1 MKKPIYLYTV
11 FLVVLICSITVFAE
25 NHGFYIEVP
34 QTFEGIYKE
43 EISDVFAKKVNMTKP
58 ELEDYFGKNN
68 IVFLAVGEGNKS
80 QIKVSIF
87 EDDFSRNT
95 ENLSVYSDKDVKKL
109 GKQLVNDTS
118 LSFKLYT
125 ENFKKYIMISEN
137 SKDSGGEFTATQF
150 ITVANGKIYNISF
163 LNSGK
168 EFDSSNLK
176 ILKSFKINDESKP
189 SKVPVLVTIIIA
201 VGIAG
206 LSAVIVFMILGINKD
221 RKAIKEEKEED

>member
-1 MKKPIYLYTV
+1 MKKTIYLCTV
-11 FLVVLICSITVFAE
+11 FLIVLLCSVPVFAE
-25 NHGFYIEVP
+25 NHGFNIEVP
-34 QTFEGIYKE
+34 QSFDGIYKE

-68 IVFLAVGEGNKS
+68 IVFLAVGDGNKS
-80 QIKVSIF
+80 QVRVSVF
-87 EDDFSRNT
+87 EDDFSKNT

-125 ENFKKYIMISEN
+125 ENEKKYIMITEN

-176 ILKSFKINDESKP
+176 ILKSFNINDQSEP
-189 SKVPVLVTIIIA
+189 SKIPVLVTIIIA

-206 LSAVIVFMILGINKD
+206 LSAVIIFMILGINKD
-221 RKAIKEEKEED
+221 RKAIKEIEED